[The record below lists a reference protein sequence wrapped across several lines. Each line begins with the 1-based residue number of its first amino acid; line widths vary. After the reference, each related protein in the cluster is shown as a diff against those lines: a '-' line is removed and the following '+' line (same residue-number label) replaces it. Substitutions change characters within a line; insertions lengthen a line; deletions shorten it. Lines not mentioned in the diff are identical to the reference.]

1 MRPGKYDRKHQLLI
15 TGAELRELKEL
26 DLAES
31 FGLDRRIERYEGK
44 RPLGLYRWDLEYL
57 LESLSMVLDGRYY
70 GVLPPKRRPTVQS
83 LHDRVRAEY
92 DSVYGQDQDVSG

>member
-1 MRPGKYDRKHQLLI
+1 MLEPCDAKVSRTVLRGLGDRKVAWLL
-15 TGAELRELKEL
+15 
-26 DLAES
+26 
-31 FGLDRRIERYEGK
+31 GK

-92 DSVYGQDQDVSG
+92 DSAYGQDQDVSG